1 MIFFCNSM
9 QCFAA
14 VSHPLKSFKSR
25 LKLAEE
31 EEGGHLLDN
40 AQFASWRKGAG
51 GALSVAAGLK
61 VAAINQR
68 HNNI

>member
-1 MIFFCNSM
+1 MSCCS
-9 QCFAA
+9 
-14 VSHPLKSFKSR
+14 VTPTKRSFKGR